1 MKFKYLL
8 AMFLIFIFA
17 LGIVSAAEDVDQTE
31 PLQKTAIP
39 EETLKVQKE
48 DTLKEPEDIEIY
60 FHDVNTYDNEP
71 IVHIDS
77 HNKKLSGNLS
87 VSNGETELLN
97 KKISSLYDEEYYKTP
112 CYIVKKDDLTPRLGV
127 GTYNLSVKYFDGTN
141 PSIIKN
147 KSINVYPQIRIPN
160 MITKDLSEIV
170 SISGNITGK
179 LTIYVDDIKYYN
191 ETINEFFKT
200 IKWSELNLKREY
212 KDYNIKVVY
221 NQTGSDKPYILEKK
235 VKSTY
240 EFNMIQYKVEWPK
253 TLTLTVLL
261 PKDAT
266 GNVIYTFNGKKYN
279 VPVSNGKAH
288 LKISTENLIGKY
300 TVFAEYSDAKYPN
313 EVINRTYEVVPKIR
327 WDDSMSIGEKEYII
341 LTAPLGTTGTVT
353 LYEVTTDYTFDD
365 ERPIITKKD
374 EILTVSIKDG
384 HASIPLKSLSP
395 GRHKCLIEYTIGNY
409 TSSYVLFSIMN
420 DYNDEIMDIEV
431 KKNSKG
437 YSANVNHKKIKYG
450 QSITVNFKGKPNKG
464 KVGICIDHEYY
475 KDMPL
480 SKKKVSKVIS
490 KLKPGTHLIKVLY
503 YGKGDFYSKTFI
515 VKVIPTTKLS
525 LQPVKVKKSAK
536 KITLK
541 AILKKNKQLQKGKKI
556 KFKFNEKTYKA
567 KTNKKG
573 IAKVTINKSELEK
586 LNVGQTVYYQAT
598 YSTNTV
604 RKSAIVQE

>member
-8 AMFLIFIFA
+8 AIFLVFIFA
-17 LGIVSAAEDVDQTE
+17 LGIVSAAEDVAQTE

-48 DTLKEPEDIEIY
+48 DSLKEAEDIEIY
-60 FHDVNTYDNEP
+60 FHDVNAYDNDP
-71 IVHIDS
+71 IIHIDAN
-77 HNKKLSGNLS
+77 NKKLSGNLS

-97 KKISSLYDEEYYKTP
+97 KEISTLYDEEYYKTP
-112 CYIVKKDDLTPRLGV
+112 CYIVKKDDLIPKLQV
-127 GTYNLSVKYFDGTN
+127 GTYNLFVKYFDGTN

-160 MITKDLSEIV
+160 MITKDSSEIV

-191 ETINEFFKT
+191 KTINEFFKT
-200 IKWSELNLKREY
+200 IRWSELNLKREY

-221 NQTGSDKPYILEKK
+221 NQTGSDKPYILENK

-240 EFNMIQYKVEWPK
+240 EFNMIQYKVEWPN

-266 GNVIYTFNGKKYN
+266 GNVIYTFNGKTYN
-279 VPVSNGKAH
+279 VPVSKGTAR

-300 TVFAEYSDAKYPN
+300 TAFAEYSDAKYPKKI
-313 EVINRTYEVVPKIR
+313 INRTYEVVPQIR
-327 WDDSMSIGEKEYII
+327 WDNYMSVGEKEYII
-341 LTAPLGTTGTVT
+341 LSAPLGTTGTVT
-353 LYEVTTDYTFDD
+353 LYEVTSNYTDD
-365 ERPIITKKD
+365 EKQIITKKD
-374 EILTVSIKDG
+374 KILSVSIKNG
-384 HASIPLKSLSP
+384 RAYIPLKSLSK
-395 GRHKCLIEYTIGNY
+395 GQHNCLIEYTIGNY
-409 TSSYVLFSIMN
+409 TSSYVLYNIM
-420 DYNDEIMDIEV
+420 DDDNDEIMDIYV

-437 YSANVNHKKIKYG
+437 YSAKINHKKIKYG
-450 QSITVNFKGKPNKG
+450 QSITVSFKGKSNKG
-464 KVGICIDHEYY
+464 TVEIYIDNEQY
-475 KDMPL
+475 KSLPL
-480 SKKKVSKVIS
+480 SKKKASKVIS

-503 YGKGDFYSKTFI
+503 LRGDEFYSQTFI
-515 VKVIPTTKLS
+515 VKVKPTIKLS
-525 LQPVKVKKSAK
+525 LKSIKVKKSAP

-541 AILKKNKQLQKGKKI
+541 AILKKNKQIQKGKKI

-573 IAKVTINKSELEK
+573 IAKVTIKKSELEN
-586 LNVGQTVYYQAT
+586 LNVGETVYYQAT
-598 YSTNTV
+598 YSISSV
-604 RKSAIVQE
+604 RKPTIVEE